1 MNKGLV
7 GLFVGT
13 ALSGCTARNP
23 RFLNEK
29 EPLVMT
35 TDAVRDANLERVVS
49 ALYRQSTSS
58 L

>member
-1 MNKGLV
+1 MNKGLA

-23 RFLNEK
+23 RFLYEK

-35 TDAVRDANLERVVS
+35 ADAVRDANLE
-49 ALYRQSTSS
+49 
-58 L
+58 